1 MAVAKTQKD
10 DALLKNLVPLNTLS
24 DEQLGQLLSRIVVEK
39 AVKGEYLFHEGDTD
53 HQNVYLLSGSV
64 GLLSGKR
71 EVDAVASG
79 TQTARFALAHQLP
92 RKHSAR
98 AKGVTTFVRIDSR
111 MLSDMLARSQKA
123 SYEVNDIKEQS
134 SGDWMTLLLQS
145 TIFQQIPPANLQRVM
160 MRMEEVSVTTGDVI
174 IRQGEEGDYY
184 YLISSGRCSVARQPE
199 QDRPPVEL
207 AQLRAGDSFGE
218 EALISDAPRSSTV
231 TMVTDGVLVR
241 LSKADFVDLV
251 KSPLSRTL
259 KYKKAKARVKDGA
272 LWLDVRPPE
281 EYEAGHLPES
291 LNMPFFSLRFQ
302 ASSLATDREYVV
314 YGAQVGQAATAAY
327 LLVERGFEV
336 YVLDQ
341 AWDVVAPLAGIH
353 VSGEKVDNVIDF
365 KREAVEANAPENGQ
379 PDEDAHMAEFYAEQ
393 QRADEMQ
400 QQLEDA
406 TQEYKDALNR
416 RQTEIKLLKQALVVA
431 RRRLDEQEQQFQET
445 RTAHEQEVGGL
456 QEASA
461 SAEDD
466 QTAAAEEITSL
477 QGKLTRLDEQNAV
490 DQGRLKEELTGL
502 QIELSETKEVLQE
515 TKAAAQSR
523 AAESADR
530 QTTLERQLQSMQQG
544 LDRLREQSAD
554 EQAGLTRERDE
565 LSGNLGALQH
575 ALDELRADDQARQK
589 QAEEKLAEVM
599 QQVSAA
605 KAAEQQLEK
614 EKQALDG
621 ERDDLVSRLSES
633 QREQEAHKNAGVEQ
647 DEARQAALQSLTGE
661 LQLVKDESARSAERH
676 ALSLVAQEEARESLK
691 IDLADRDALLEEQ
704 TLTATQQ
711 VVKLE
716 QLEQS
721 LQEAEARQQEL
732 TGEQSELEAR
742 LTAEQE
748 RVAELKC
755 AREDLE
761 ESRAEQQKA
770 LADLQLSA
778 SQSEAGQQAELAS
791 LRAGLDQAQ
800 AEAGDKQRLHEEV
813 AEALSNAEE
822 TTRSLEGQKAELEA
836 SAAEQKQLADEL
848 RKSFETAQGR
858 VETLENELRATR
870 LAGDDADAQNQGV
883 LAALKEEL
891 EQTQAESA
899 DRHQE
904 NLNGEAARQQLLEKQ
919 TELENALTLSEEQT
933 ETLHHSFSE
942 LETRAASLEEAL
954 SVTQLA
960 GDEAAASFQEQQD
973 NLLQT
978 LEQVRA
984 NVVDKQHALE
994 QAGETSQR
1002 LIEKKAQFKTSLK
1015 EERGVTTALRE
1026 SLEQVEARATDLEQK
1041 LSSAQV
1047 SEDET
1052 AARHQEALTILQQA
1066 LDDARHDINGKQQQL
1081 ESKAES
1087 DQAMGDRL
1095 LELERALETEQGTTG
1110 ELQQSLQNSEAR
1122 AAALEGDLATAKL
1135 LVDETASRYLEERDR
1150 LQKHLDEVQGE
1161 LNDKQDLLEA
1171 EQQTTADLQAG
1182 LKQLESTTATLEQDL
1197 ITARKSG
1204 DEVAVQYRE
1213 ERDALQHTLD
1223 EARGEIENKQK
1234 LLETKEQIADE
1245 LADRQSELEAALEA
1259 ERQSVAGL
1267 RESQE
1272 RMEAGAA
1279 SLEQDLA
1286 AAKASG
1292 DEIAE
1297 QHSEQRDA
1305 LQQSLENAR
1314 NEIEDHQQQLESAT
1328 ASVDVL
1334 TEERA
1339 ALQKMIEDEQGAGA
1353 ELRQALELAE
1363 TRVVTLEQDLAS
1375 TREAEDESVARYR
1388 EERDRLQQSESEL
1401 QALLE
1406 QEREATTVLQVTVE
1420 ETQHRSGEIEGE
1432 LQALR
1437 DESAAEESERQRAL
1451 ELLQTEKKVVEEQLA
1466 AIETESRQQLASQKD
1481 ELTQAGETL
1490 AASQLAWN
1498 EEREQL
1504 TQAQNSAERLAA
1516 TLQQQLDEAKEDLE
1530 QATAA
1535 RAASE
1540 DRDSE
1545 ALVQAQKQITEL
1557 KRTVDGLREVQLE
1570 MEAEFEDD
1578 VESEIQKLRTALG
1591 KEEKRRREAEQQ
1603 AQQVDFLKR
1612 ERQVQETAVEMLEED
1627 FEGLTNEKIALEGER
1642 DTLSKQL
1649 SDLRDQFD
1657 VLMGENDQL
1666 HSELVE
1672 NRSTAEDSE
1681 MADTLLD
1688 QMDQMRQQKESVEEA
1703 RDRAEGQATR
1713 LKKEVN
1719 ELRSVMEEYVE
1730 QIQTVQSLGADD
1742 EVDALRTELNMV
1754 RSRAS
1759 EDLEQMRQALDAAET
1774 RSKRQL
1780 GRDMNEVAALQ
1791 ATRQELDSIK
1801 KALREKEQTLRMS
1814 QRQCRTLED
1823 AIEDRDGEVDRLGR
1837 KLEVLLRQ
1845 AGGNSR
1851 IADES
1856 EPLNG
1861 GNLHTSELEFDD
1873 SAGEAG
1879 PASLDGQET
1888 SGKRRYSLGGLFKK
1902 KRDS

>member
-98 AKGVTTFVRIDSR
+98 AKGVVTFVRIDSR
-111 MLSDMLARSQKA
+111 MLSNMLARSQKA

-145 TIFQQIPPANLQRVM
+145 SIFQQIPPANLQRVM
-160 MRMEEVSVTTGDVI
+160 MRMEEVPVTAGDVI

-218 EALISDAPRSSTV
+218 EALISNAPRSSTV

-302 ASSLATDREYVV
+302 ASSLANDREYVV
-314 YGAQVGQAATAAY
+314 HGDQVGQAATAAY
-327 LLVERGFEV
+327 LLMERGFEV

-353 VSGEKVDNVIDF
+353 VAGEKVDNVIDF
-365 KREAVEANAPENGQ
+365 KRETVEANAPENGQ
-379 PDEDAHMAEFYAEQ
+379 PDEGAHMAEFYAEQ

-406 TQEYKDALNR
+406 TQEYKNVLNR
-416 RQTEIKLLKQALVVA
+416 RQTEVKLLKQALVVA

-445 RTAHEQEVGGL
+445 RTAHEQKIGGL

-461 SAEDD
+461 SAEDG

-477 QGKLTRLDEQNAV
+477 RGKLTRLDEQNAL

-502 QIELSETKEVLQE
+502 QIELSETKQSLQE
-515 TKAAAQSR
+515 TKAAAQTR
-523 AAESADR
+523 AEESADR

-554 EQAGLTRERDE
+554 EQARLTRERDE
-565 LSGNLGALQH
+565 LSGNLGTLQQE
-575 ALDELRADDQARQK
+575 LDELRAGEQARQK
-589 QAEEKLAEVM
+589 QAEETLAAVT

-605 KAAEQQLEK
+605 EAAKQQLEK
-614 EKQALDG
+614 EKQTLDS

-633 QREQEAHKNAGVEQ
+633 QREQEAQKNAGVEQ
-647 DEARQAALQSLTGE
+647 DEARQAALQSLTSE

-676 ALSLVAQEEARESLK
+676 ALSLVGLEEARESLK
-691 IDLADRDALLEEQ
+691 MDLADRDALLEEQ
-704 TLTATQQ
+704 TLAATQQ
-711 VVKLE
+711 AVKLE

-721 LQEAEARQQEL
+721 QQEAEARQQDL
-732 TGEQSELEAR
+732 AGEQSELEAR
-742 LTAEQE
+742 LAAEQQQ
-748 RVAELKC
+748 VAELKC
-755 AREDLE
+755 AREDFE
-761 ESRAEQQKA
+761 ESRTELQKA
-770 LADLQLSA
+770 LADLQQSA
-778 SQSEAGQQAELAS
+778 SESEAGQQAELAS
-791 LRAGLDQAQ
+791 LRTGLDQAQ
-800 AEAGDKQRLHEEV
+800 AEAGDKQRLYEEV
-813 AEALSNAEE
+813 AEALSHAGE
-822 TTRSLEGQKAELEA
+822 TTRSLEGRKAELEA
-836 SAAEQKQLADEL
+836 SATQQKQLADEL
-848 RKSFETAQGR
+848 RESFETAQGR
-858 VETLENELRATR
+858 VETLENELRAVR
-870 LAGDDADAQNQGV
+870 LAGDDADAQSQGV

-891 EQTQAESA
+891 EQTQAESVG
-899 DRHQE
+899 RHQE
-904 NLNGEAARQQLLEKQ
+904 NLHGETARQQLIEKQ
-919 TELENALTLSEEQT
+919 TELENALAASEEQT
-933 ETLHHSFSE
+933 ETRRHSFSE
-942 LETRAASLEEAL
+942 METRAASLEEAL
-954 SVTQLA
+954 TTTRLA
-960 GDEAAASFQEQQD
+960 GEEAAASFQEQQD

-984 NVVDKQHALE
+984 NVVDKQHALK

-1002 LIEKKAQFKTSLK
+1002 LIEKKAQFKSSLK

-1026 SLEQVEARATDLEQK
+1026 SLEQAEARATGLEQQ
-1041 LSSAQV
+1041 LSAAQA

-1052 AARHQEALTILQQA
+1052 AARQQEELTALQLA
-1066 LDDARHDINGKQQQL
+1066 LDDARHEINGKQQQL

-1110 ELQQSLQNSEAR
+1110 EIRQSLQNSEAR
-1122 AAALEGDLATAKL
+1122 AATLEGDLATAKL
-1135 LVDETASRYLEERDR
+1135 SVEETASRYLEERDT

-1161 LNDKQDLLEA
+1161 LNDKQNLLEA
-1171 EQQTTADLQAG
+1171 EQQTTADLQASRQ
-1182 LKQLESTTATLEQDL
+1182 QLESRTATLEQDL
-1197 ITARKSG
+1197 TTARKSG

-1223 EARGEIENKQK
+1223 EVRGEIENKQK
-1234 LLETKEQIADE
+1234 LLETKEQIAGE
-1245 LADRQSELEAALEA
+1245 LADRQSELEAALES

-1272 RMEAGAA
+1272 RMEAKAA

-1297 QHSEQRDA
+1297 QHIEQRDA
-1305 LQQSLENAR
+1305 LR
-1314 NEIEDHQQQLESAT
+1314 KT
-1328 ASVDVL
+1328 
-1334 TEERA
+1334 
-1339 ALQKMIEDEQGAGA
+1339 IEDEQGAGA

-1363 TRVVTLEQDLAS
+1363 TRIVTLEQDLAS
-1375 TREAEDESVARYR
+1375 IREAEDESVARYR
-1388 EERDRLQQSESEL
+1388 EERDKLRQSESEL

-1406 QEREATTVLQVTVE
+1406 QERKSTVALQVTVE

-1437 DESAAEESERQRAL
+1437 DESAAEESERQCTL

-1466 AIETESRQQLASQKD
+1466 AIETESQQQLASHKD

-1490 AASQLAWN
+1490 ATSQLAWN
-1498 EEREQL
+1498 EEKEQL
-1504 TQAQNSAERLAA
+1504 TQAQNSAELLSA

-1530 QATAA
+1530 QTTAA
-1535 RAASE
+1535 RTAGEAQN
-1540 DRDSE
+1540 SE
-1545 ALVQAQKQITEL
+1545 ALAQAQKQITEL
-1557 KRTVDGLREVQLE
+1557 QRTVDGLREVQLE
-1570 MEAEFEDD
+1570 MESEFEDD

-1591 KEEKRRREAEQQ
+1591 KEEKRRRDAEQQ

-1627 FEGLTNEKIALEGER
+1627 FEELTKDKTALEGER

-1672 NRSTAEDSE
+1672 NKSTAEDSE

-1688 QMDQMRQQKESVEEA
+1688 QMEQMRQQKESVEEA
-1703 RDRAEGQATR
+1703 RDRAEGQAKR

-1730 QIQTVQSLGADD
+1730 QIQTVQSLGAND

-1759 EDLEQMRQALDAAET
+1759 EDLEQMRHALDAAER
-1774 RSKRQL
+1774 RSKRQS

-1823 AIEDRDGEVDRLGR
+1823 SIEDRDGEVDRLGR

-1851 IADES
+1851 MADES

-1873 SAGEAG
+1873 SVGEAG
-1879 PASLDGQET
+1879 SASLDGQET
-1888 SGKRRYSLGGLFKK
+1888 SSKRRYSLGGLFKK